1 MVEGWG
7 VGVGM
12 VGRGWGFVGGVLG
25 MWLWRRGWIDG
36 GVGALVLDVAVSVMK
51 EGLGETWKRQEC

>member
-1 MVEGWG
+1 VVEGWG

-12 VGRGWGFVGGVLG
+12 VGRGRGFVGGVLG
-25 MWLWRRGWIDG
+25 MWGWRRGWTDG

-51 EGLGETWKRQEC
+51 EGLGEMWKRQEC

>member
-1 MVEGWG
+1 

-25 MWLWRRGWIDG
+25 MWLWRRGWVDG

-51 EGLGETWKRQEC
+51 EGLGEMWKRQEC